1 MITSCMKIVIM
12 KTKLLFII
20 LMFQIAFL
28 SCKKSDEKI
37 IDAQIIG
44 FDITKCSCCWG
55 WIIKFGNDTIKT
67 DSLPGDF
74 KMDGDFPIKVKLEL
88 GEMVKRCSDL
98 KRYDYYKIK
107 SIEKITPTAG
117 GI

>member
-1 MITSCMKIVIM
+1 MKA
-12 KTKLLFII
+12 KLLLII
-20 LMFQIAFL
+20 LMFQIPFL
-28 SCKKSDEKI
+28 SCKKSDEKM

-55 WIIKFGNDTIKT
+55 WIIKYGNDTIKT
-67 DSLPGDF
+67 DSLPSRF
-74 KMDGDFPIKVKLEL
+74 QMDGDFPIKVKIEL

-98 KRYDYYKIK
+98 KLYDYYKIK
-107 SIEKITPTAG
+107 SIEMIPTVS